1 MKNLLEVKILGSI
14 LRSSW
19 SWRLVRLTLLVVL
32 VVVAAYGWHQHAIP
46 GLEVKDPL
54 MYTNLATYSF
64 WVAWMMGVVFIAL
77 FFGRAWCA
85 VCPLGWLNGL
95 VARFGFKRNLPS
107 WMNNFVPVT
116 IVLVLLQL
124 VVYLFAI
131 HRYPDY
137 TAWLIGLML
146 LLTVLAGFL
155 FRGRAFCKL
164 LCPAGVVFGLYAR
177 VAPFS
182 LRVKDTGVCA
192 SCDTRACVSGGRSWK
207 KYSLGRAVGYWHAER
222 DPCPIDLYPA
232 ELQDDS
238 GCTLCLGCLQNCD
251 RDNMR
256 IGFRPWLA
264 EFGGG
269 RLATTET
276 LFLLVLL
283 GMLTANFSKV
293 NVDLRELIFWLPEQ
307 TAQVLGWEV
316 GGYYLL
322 AVLWITLG
330 LPMLLT
336 VPGWLVMRLGRLS
349 ISTSAAPDA
358 PSSQSGADD
367 HENGDNSGWW
377 QSLRSLSL
385 PYIPLLLAAHVV
397 LALVKLNA
405 KGTYLPL
412 VLGDPSGVKSYLAMN
427 VMTTVTAPGV
437 LVPLDILKWV
447 VLLLLVAGYIVS
459 LLVAHRISLNRA
471 GVVNRGD
478 FFGAATGV
486 SLVTALYVATVI
498 VWLFIR

>member
-1 MKNLLEVKILGSI
+1 
-14 LRSSW
+14 
-19 SWRLVRLTLLVVL
+19 
-32 VVVAAYGWHQHAIP
+32 
-46 GLEVKDPL
+46 
-54 MYTNLATYSF
+54 
-64 WVAWMMGVVFIAL
+64 
-77 FFGRAWCA
+77 
-85 VCPLGWLNGL
+85 
-95 VARFGFKRNLPS
+95 
-107 WMNNFVPVT
+107 MNNFVPVT

-124 VVYLFAI
+124 AVYLFAI

-164 LCPAGVVFGLYAR
+164 FCPAGVVFGLYAR

-192 SCDTRACVSGGRSWK
+192 GCDTRACVSGGRSWK

-222 DPCPIDLYPA
+222 DPCPVDIYPA

-238 GCTLCLGCLQNCD
+238 GCTLCLGCMQNCD

-264 EFGGG
+264 EFGTG
-269 RLATTET
+269 RLAPTET

-293 NVDLRELIFWLPEQ
+293 NVDLREMIFWLPEQ

-316 GGYYLL
+316 SGYYLL

-330 LPMLLT
+330 LPILLT
-336 VPGWLVMRLGRLS
+336 VPGWLVMRLSCLN
-349 ISTSAAPDA
+349 ISTMITPDA
-358 PSSQSGADD
+358 PNQQISVD
-367 HENGDNSGWW
+367 ENVNDGWW
-377 QSLRSLSL
+377 QSLRSLTL
-385 PYIPLLLAAHVV
+385 PYIPILLAAHAV

-405 KGTYLPL
+405 KGVYLPL

-427 VMTTVTAPGV
+427 VMTTVSAPGV
-437 LVPLDILKWV
+437 LVPLDILKWA
-447 VLLLLVAGYIVS
+447 VLALLVAGYAVS
-459 LLVAHRISLNRA
+459 LLVARRISLNQD
-471 GVVNRGD
+471 GMVSKGY

-486 SLVTALYVATVI
+486 SLVTALYAATVI